1 MAIES
6 MSNEQLAINNGRQAI
21 LSLSSH
27 CSLFTAHC
35 SFVIKI
41 VLLCSLLIAN
51 CSFELHAQDA
61 GNRSVQRLSWT
72 GDEHTRRYEIVIE
85 KEDEGEYRE
94 LLREFT
100 TELFID
106 VSLSPGK
113 YRCLVITYDFLNQRG
128 GGSQW
133 MYMEVLAHPDSNYIF
148 LSDSG
153 SGLSVDKSEDND
165 VKVDMFL
172 SAAWM
177 PSFMIYDKEN
187 RFFGQNLS
195 LAGVTGRFGVLWDKP
210 NYFNPG
216 LELEASYSFFDAGSG
231 EQAHLLT
238 FGLNLLLRKWL
249 LGETMALTFRLG
261 AGYNILLPD
270 DGAVHANMG
279 ISFLIFVMEHWYF
292 EIGLGYAYWFSD
304 PPANIFRPWIGMGWR
319 I

>member
-1 MAIES
+1 
-6 MSNEQLAINNGRQAI
+6 
-21 LSLSSH
+21 
-27 CSLFTAHC
+27 LFTAHC
-35 SFVIKI
+35 SFVIKL
-41 VLLCSLLIAN
+41 VLLFSLLIAN
-51 CSFELHAQDA
+51 CSFELHAQDG

-85 KEDEGEYRE
+85 KEEAGEYRE

-153 SGLSVDKSEDND
+153 SGLSADKSEDDEQSLLAN
-165 VKVDMFL
+165 VKPDIFL

-177 PSFMIYDKEN
+177 PSFTIYEKGN
-187 RFFGQNLS
+187 RFSGQDMS
-195 LAGVTGRFGVLWDKP
+195 LAGVTGRFGVLSAKP

-216 LELEASYSFFDAGSG
+216 AELEASYSFFDAGSG
-231 EQAHLLT
+231 EQTHLLT
-238 FGLNLLLRKWL
+238 FGLNLLLLKWL
-249 LGETMALTFRLG
+249 PGEIMALTFRLG

-270 DGAVHANMG
+270 GGAVHANMG

-304 PPANIFRPWIGMGWR
+304 PPANIFRPWIGIGFYK
-319 I
+319 